1 MGAGGWPH
9 GSRASLGM
17 GKWGYGLRL
26 DARSRM
32 SRKVHGRICE
42 GVGVRLPRAT
52 RRIVGFAH
60 RDDAERFWSALRDR
74 RGQCNR
80 ERHPEKMR
88 LIECGRV
95 AVERRQRRAQGK
107 PAPFDFFGFTHL
119 SSHTRHGKCTVRRKT
134 MAQRLRKKLRAVK
147 DTLRRRMHWP
157 IPQQGAWRQSVLLG
171 H

>member
-32 SRKVHGRICE
+32 SREVHGRICE

-107 PAPFDFFGFTHL
+107 PAPFDP
-119 SSHTRHGKCTVRRKT
+119 
-134 MAQRLRKKLRAVK
+134 
-147 DTLRRRMHWP
+147 TLTAASIFEPVSQNR
-157 IPQQGAWRQSVLLG
+157 SY
-171 H
+171 